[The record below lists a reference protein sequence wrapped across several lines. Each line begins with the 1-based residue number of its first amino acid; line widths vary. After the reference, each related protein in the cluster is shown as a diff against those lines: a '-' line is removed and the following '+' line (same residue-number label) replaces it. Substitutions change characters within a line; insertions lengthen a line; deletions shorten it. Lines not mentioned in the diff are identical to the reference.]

1 MLRGA
6 FAKRLSV
13 LFLALLSRASVML
26 EPSLRTAAVRGGGG
40 AGPWCCPDPSLNS
53 NAPLSSWVTGV
64 RYLTLLS
71 LKFPICEMRIQKFPL
86 SQGSGEG

>member
-1 MLRGA
+1 MQVVREEHSMLRGA

-13 LFLALLSRASVML
+13 LFLALLSWASVML

-53 NAPLSSWVTGV
+53 NASLSSWVTG
-64 RYLTLLS
+64 
-71 LKFPICEMRIQKFPL
+71 
-86 SQGSGEG
+86 GEVLNLVEPQVPHL